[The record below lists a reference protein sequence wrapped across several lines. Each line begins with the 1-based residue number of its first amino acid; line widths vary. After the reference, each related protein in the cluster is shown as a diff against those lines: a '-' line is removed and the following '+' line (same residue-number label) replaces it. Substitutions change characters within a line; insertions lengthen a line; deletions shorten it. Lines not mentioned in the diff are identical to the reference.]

1 MKTNKDINEQELC
14 EKYQNG
20 AKLLDICNEYK
31 IGKLKAKDILK
42 RNNIELRDSHS
53 PRIQRNFIVSDYHIK
68 KYTDDENYYYVAIS

>member
-31 IGKLKAKDILK
+31 IG
-42 RNNIELRDSHS
+42 S
-53 PRIQRNFIVSDYHIK
+53 
-68 KYTDDENYYYVAIS
+68 